1 MWTSGEGGRILKRAG
16 NRRMKKLILGIVA
29 LAAIV
34 VVAAAIWRLAGSVEF
49 YSSKGISIPA
59 DKGDY
64 VGKWTAPGHILTIE
78 ASGQIHYER
87 HENNS
92 TNVTLDL
99 PIQKFVGDDFVVGVF
114 FWTTTFHVTAP
125 PHREDEVWRM
135 TSDGV
140 DYTHPQGDGV

>member
-1 MWTSGEGGRILKRAG
+1 
-16 NRRMKKLILGIVA
+16 MKKLILRIVA
-29 LAAIV
+29 LAAII
-34 VVAAAIWRLAGSVEF
+34 VVAAAIWRLSGSIDF
-49 YSSKGISIPA
+49 YGTKGIGIPA

-87 HENNS
+87 HENA
-92 TNVTLDL
+92 NVTLEL
-99 PIQKFVGDDFVVGVF
+99 PIQKFVGDDFVVGVL
-114 FWTTTFHVTAP
+114 FWSTTFHVTAP
-125 PHREDEVWRM
+125 PHREDNVWRM